1 MLLLFEVTLSQGLTY
16 FFILSNCQSLQ
27 KIRIK
32 THEYVNVNLGHPEG
46 IAHAAELGLV
56 PSRLADVVATHH
68 LYYAGKML
76 FSKTYKARAFTMIR
90 HPIERALST
99 YHAIQL
105 HSKKDEIKNMT
116 LTEYVDSEHVETN
129 WLTRFLTN
137 RRQDGKL
144 EREHV
149 EIAKEILRQKFLI
162 GLYDH
167 FEESIYRIE
176 NFFGWKVTSPPGKVQ
191 GTKLCHDRLVE
202 NARQR
207 DKDDV
212 DFLGTRIKKGD
223 MNYLKLKALN
233 EFDLELYWYAV
244 QLFKEQEEL
253 LKDII
258 VGVSP

>member
-1 MLLLFEVTLSQGLTY
+1 M
-16 FFILSNCQSLQ
+16 
-27 KIRIK
+27 
-32 THEYVNVNLGHPEG
+32 NVNLGHPEG
-46 IAHAAELGLV
+46 IVHAAELGLV
-56 PSRLADVVATHH
+56 PSKLADVVATHH
-68 LYYAGKML
+68 LSYAGKML

-99 YHAIQL
+99 YHALQL
-105 HSKKDEIKNMT
+105 HSKNDAVKNMT
-116 LTEYVDSEHVETN
+116 LSEYIDSDHVETN
-129 WLTRFLTN
+129 WLTRFLNN

-149 EIAKEILRQKFLI
+149 DIAKEILRQKFLI

-167 FEESIYRIE
+167 FEESVYRIE

-191 GTKLCHDRLVE
+191 GVKLCHDRLIE
-202 NARQR
+202 NARKR
-207 DKDDV
+207 DKADV
-212 DFLGTRIKKGD
+212 DFLGKKIKKGD
-223 MNYLKLKALN
+223 KNYLKLKALN

-258 VGVSP
+258 VGVTP